1 MELCSIA
8 SGSSGN
14 CIYAGTESSHLMID
28 AGISGKRIEA
38 GLNSIGLKTAEMQ
51 ALLVTHEH
59 SDHISGLG
67 VVARKYGIPIYA
79 TAETIE
85 AVKGI
90 SSVGKV
96 DETLF
101 HPIEAGVEFQIGD
114 ITVEPVS
121 ISHDAANPVAYIMKQ
136 SDKKMAVIMSLHEL
150 DLAQKVSDTIACV
163 RGDRIDRVGT
173 PEEIFA
179 GNYVQELYGV
189 ADQSFDPVTG
199 QIFLC
204 TGHEKAV
211 VSRDFS
217 AENCSGKNFG
227 CGKKNPDPVSPQF
240 FVIGGAGSGIPVY
253 NRLWREN
260 IPFAAGILQENDV
273 EYKAAVAL
281 ASEVV
286 SEKAF
291 YPVGQDKVQAAK
303 RLIESCKKCIC
314 AVEEFGPLNEANRE
328 LAEYARRIG
337 KTGKNI

>member
-114 ITVEPVS
+114 ITVEEGIKGIIPYLIAEIAALLLITYIPSLVTYVPVMLGYS
-121 ISHDAANPVAYIMKQ
+121 
-136 SDKKMAVIMSLHEL
+136 
-150 DLAQKVSDTIACV
+150 
-163 RGDRIDRVGT
+163 
-173 PEEIFA
+173 
-179 GNYVQELYGV
+179 
-189 ADQSFDPVTG
+189 
-199 QIFLC
+199 
-204 TGHEKAV
+204 V
-211 VSRDFS
+211 V
-217 AENCSGKNFG
+217 
-227 CGKKNPDPVSPQF
+227 
-240 FVIGGAGSGIPVY
+240 
-253 NRLWREN
+253 
-260 IPFAAGILQENDV
+260 
-273 EYKAAVAL
+273 
-281 ASEVV
+281 
-286 SEKAF
+286 
-291 YPVGQDKVQAAK
+291 
-303 RLIESCKKCIC
+303 
-314 AVEEFGPLNEANRE
+314 
-328 LAEYARRIG
+328 
-337 KTGKNI
+337 